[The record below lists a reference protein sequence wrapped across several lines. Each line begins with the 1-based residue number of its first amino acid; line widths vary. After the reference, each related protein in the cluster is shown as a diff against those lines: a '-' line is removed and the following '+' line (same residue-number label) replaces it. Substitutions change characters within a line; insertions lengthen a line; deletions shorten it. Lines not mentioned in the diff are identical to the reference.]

1 MDENIADIMK
11 MDEAI
16 ESFVERYANS
26 FVKWEVIQFY
36 HDHPDTWYRLDELVK
51 GLNRSLKSL
60 KNEMQELEE
69 SMFLKEKKVG
79 KTPAYQYEP
88 GDSQAGKELKNTVD
102 QFIAICQEREGRLRV
117 VYKLLKDGKP
127 ICE

>member
-69 SMFLKEKKVG
+69 SMFLKEKKLG
-79 KTPAYQYEP
+79 KHQLINTNPETRRPA
-88 GDSQAGKELKNTVD
+88 KN
-102 QFIAICQEREGRLRV
+102 
-117 VYKLLKDGKP
+117 
-127 ICE
+127 